1 MKAITQLTHKLH
13 PRDALSSRKTICRT
27 RSLSSSPSDLLQ
39 AYEEA
44 RKSKDT
50 IPLVFMRAAQSTWN
64 KDNCFIGWADTPLT
78 REGVLEARVA
88 GKLMKESG
96 LDFDEAHCSV
106 LRRATK
112 TVWLTLQEL
121 DLEWIHVY
129 KDWRLNEQQYGALV
143 GKNRKQ
149 VTQEFG
155 AERVKRWRRSWDE
168 NEKPPPIRNMNL
180 YPGNGEIVIIDL
192 HFHYWSFFRRSLQD
206 DGSVEGGH
214 PSHRIAA

>member
-1 MKAITQLTHKLH
+1 MKAMHL
-13 PRDALSSRKTICRT
+13 LSSKLCDKEYLLPRMSYFGIRRMTT
-27 RSLSSSPSDLLQ
+27 PNPTDLLQ

-50 IPLVFMRAAQSTWN
+50 IPLVFLRAAQSTWN
-64 KDNCFIGWADTPLT
+64 KDNCFIGWTDTPLT

-112 TVWLTLQEL
+112 TVWLALQEL
-121 DLEWIHVY
+121 DLEWIQVY

-149 VTQEFG
+149 CAQEFG

-168 NEKPPPIRNMNL
+168 NEKPPPIKNMKL
-180 YPGNGEIVIIDL
+180 YPGNG
-192 HFHYWSFFRRSLQD
+192 
-206 DGSVEGGH
+206 SVV
-214 PSHRIAA
+214 RWFCLN